1 MGQGSRLELRTGAF
15 FAVAVELLILPLWF
29 LLSLVIAGAFHEIS
43 HYLALKVL
51 NVRVYHISIGP
62 FGASM
67 ETEDMEPWRE
77 LFCAL
82 AGPLGSLILVPFF
95 KWIPG
100 IALCGLIQG
109 AFNLLPIYPSDG
121 GRILKCLL
129 EILKI
134 PKRALILEVLE
145 WVTSLGIL
153 ILGFWAKWNW
163 NLGWSG
169 VIIGGILLLRIIRRN
184 TSCKESRFGVQ

>member
-1 MGQGSRLELRTGAF
+1 
-15 FAVAVELLILPLWF
+15 
-29 LLSLVIAGAFHEIS
+29 
-43 HYLALKVL
+43 
-51 NVRVYHISIGP
+51 
-62 FGASM
+62 M

-109 AFNLLPIYPSDG
+109 AFNLLPIYPLDG
-121 GRILKCLL
+121 GRILACMLD
-129 EILKI
+129 ILKI
-134 PKRALILEVLE
+134 PQRTLILNIIE
-145 WVTSLGIL
+145 WLTALGIL

-163 NLGWSG
+163 NLGWSD
-169 VIIGGILLLRIIRRN
+169 VIIGVILLLRIIRRN